1 VNSVA
6 VFRQNPPFRFPFP
19 TDFSVQELAVRGSE
33 ATRAKTLIK
42 NIKMFLFSNF
52 FRLLPQARE

>member
-1 VNSVA
+1 VA